1 MSSYSF
7 VVVVADLEAG
17 NRELPVP
24 VFSTDARSDGRDTH
38 TGRRGS
44 SPRSSP
50 PLPALRRRAA
60 LPPRHQDLRALLVV
74 RPAVPARPRRH
85 VALHDHHR
93 PHPHPL
99 RHRRGLLWLPP
110 RDAAGHRRVLPHHRR
125 AGAGHAARAAGDGA
139 GAGLR
144 GDAAAAGMSYP
155 RLFTV
160 DEYYRMGEVGIL
172 PEDASVE
179 LIEGQ
184 IVEASP
190 IGPQHAACVTKLTML
205 LHRTL
210 CETMVSTRNPVR
222 PSKYSELQPDITVAH
237 ARADLYASAHPTA
250 ADVLFL
256 VEVADAS
263 LTYDR
268 HTKLPLFARSGIAE
282 A

>member
-1 MSSYSF
+1 
-7 VVVVADLEAG
+7 
-17 NRELPVP
+17 
-24 VFSTDARSDGRDTH
+24 
-38 TGRRGS
+38 
-44 SPRSSP
+44 
-50 PLPALRRRAA
+50 
-60 LPPRHQDLRALLVV
+60 
-74 RPAVPARPRRH
+74 
-85 VALHDHHR
+85 
-93 PHPHPL
+93 
-99 RHRRGLLWLPP
+99 
-110 RDAAGHRRVLPHHRR
+110 
-125 AGAGHAARAAGDGA
+125 
-139 GAGLR
+139 
-144 GDAAAAGMSYP
+144 MSYP

-190 IGPQHAACVTKLTML
+190 IGPRHAACVTKLTML

-210 CETMVSTRNPVR
+210 SETMVSTRNPVR
-222 PSKYSELQPDITVAH
+222 LSKYSELQPDITVAH
-237 ARADLYASAHPTA
+237 ARADFYASAHPTA

-282 A
+282 AWLVNLINGVVEVHTSPGAADYQHVERYKDADVLPRLGVPAGEIIL